1 MRPVLLCILAM
12 GCGSDL
18 PATETQMSLH
28 TAGSLG
34 MGDVGSVVLL
44 VLAGNKATCK
54 RALEP
59 ASPLDDPELDVVR
72 HALFTV
78 DGAAK
83 HLSLP
88 ADRKLVFYVEAYRSQ
103 DGSGNRVGRGCTE
116 ATLDADK
123 SSGVSITITAD
134 DQGS

>member
-1 MRPVLLCILAM
+1 
-12 GCGSDL
+12 
-18 PATETQMSLH
+18 MSLH

-44 VLAGNKATCK
+44 VLEGDKASCK

-88 ADRKLVFYVEAYRSQ
+88 ADRPLVFYVEAYRSA
-103 DGSGNRVGRGCTE
+103 DGSGNRVGRGCSE
-116 ATLDADK
+116 ATLDAGK
-123 SSGVSITITAD
+123 SSGVSIVISAD
-134 DQGS
+134 D